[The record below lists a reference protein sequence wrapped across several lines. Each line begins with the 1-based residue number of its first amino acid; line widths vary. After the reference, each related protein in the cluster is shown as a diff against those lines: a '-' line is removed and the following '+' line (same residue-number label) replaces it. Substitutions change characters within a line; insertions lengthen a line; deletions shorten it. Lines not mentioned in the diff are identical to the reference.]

1 MDIGVTP
8 KPVTAAAAKFKSDRA
23 AGAHKANLS
32 DAESAGKAHSG
43 WASGAANDACV
54 SAWQSRLRELG
65 KNVETAADAV
75 TKAMDA
81 YVSTDMSVSNQLHQQ
96 ATWLEQS

>member
-8 KPVTAAAAKFKSDRA
+8 KPVSAAAAKFKTDRA

-43 WASGAANDACV
+43 WASGAANDVCV
-54 SAWQSRLRELG
+54 SAWQLRLREMG
-65 KNVETAADAV
+65 KNVETAADSV

-81 YVSTDMSVSNQLHQQ
+81 YVSTDTSVANQLHQQ
-96 ATWLEQS
+96 AKWLEES